1 MLRSDGKRLDGVSVV
16 PWRSGK
22 CLVWDVTCLDTF
34 APSYR
39 SLAVQGPGTVAT
51 RAESLKEEKYFD
63 LLHTHEFA
71 PIAVETSGVFG
82 PQTLAFVKEL
92 GRRLGSHTGEEKA
105 STYLIQRMS
114 IAVQRGNAISFLG
127 DFGSYC
133 SIWWPVFLLFLLL
146 LLYSTLRKLL

>member
-1 MLRSDGKRLDGVSVV
+1 MLRSDGKRPDGVSVV

-22 CLVWDVTCLDTF
+22 CLVWDVTCVDTF

-39 SLAVQGPGTVAT
+39 SLAVQGTGTVAT

-71 PIAVETSGVFG
+71 PIAVEISGVFG

-114 IAVQRGNAISFLG
+114 IAVQRGNTISILG
-127 DFGSYC
+127 DFGSH
-133 SIWWPVFLLFLLL
+133 WHP
-146 LLYSTLRKLL
+146 